1 MTATADAGGRWR
13 PSSLGLLGDERL
25 ARHAGSGNAQAFG
38 IVYERYHNALY
49 RYCRSILRN
58 DADAQDAL
66 QSTFASAF
74 AALRSGQR
82 DAPMRP
88 WLFRIAHNES
98 ISALRRRRPCFELSA
113 ASERGTASAEEE
125 VAGRAELKLLLRD
138 LRELTDRQRSALV
151 LRELSGLSHEEIAIA
166 IGTSVGG
173 AKQMI
178 FEARRALFEFAQ
190 GRDMACDE
198 IRKTISDA
206 DGRSLRARRV
216 RAHLRECTACA
227 SFAAAIPA
235 RSAQLR
241 ALTPVLPAGAAAGML
256 GRIAVSHI
264 GRGGGSSIARLA
276 AGAAGKTATI
286 GAGFGANTLAGVAV
300 VASATVGVTVGVD
313 KFIHRMSQGTAIHA
327 STRAP
332 ARSAGAG
339 RSSSLT
345 GPGSAARARSA
356 ERPGDTAVRAAASP
370 SSAITLRLRSTGS
383 TGVSPGARIGAG
395 AAGRLRGA
403 TGGVG
408 ASAAGNAG
416 AGQPTTRVGQTAAGT
431 GGSAASSGRDG
442 QRGGAAVSSAAN
454 ASGRNGNATSRSDAG
469 GGSQSAGT
477 SSSGSGRAASS
488 GSGQPGSGRSE
499 NGSWRSEDGAGG
511 SGNGPGRSGN
521 GSGRSGNG
529 SGRSDSA
536 GLGVNGLVPSATNS
550 SATSGTNGSARSSD
564 CVPAGSGPPLG
575 VGAAR
580 TAANTPGASG
590 ALGAVPAAASSA
602 TASNRDAVAG
612 AIVLPAPALLHG
624 HP

>member
-13 PSSLGLLGDERL
+13 LSSLGLLGDERL

-38 IVYERYHNALY
+38 IVYERYHDALY

-98 ISALRRRRPCFELSA
+98 ISVLRRRRPCFDLSA

-125 VAGRAELKLLLRD
+125 VAERAELNLLLRD

-166 IGTSVGG
+166 LGTSVGG

-216 RAHLRECTACA
+216 RAHLRECTVCA

-235 RSAQLR
+235 RSEQLR
-241 ALTPVLPAGAAAGML
+241 ALAPALPAGAAAGML
-256 GRIAVSHI
+256 DRLAGSRM
-264 GRGGGSSIARLA
+264 GPGGASSIARLA

-286 GAGFGANTLAGVAV
+286 GAGLGANTLAGVAV

-313 KFIHRMSQGTAIHA
+313 KFVHRMSQGTAIHA
-327 STRAP
+327 SPRAP
-332 ARSAGAG
+332 AQSTGAG
-339 RSSSLT
+339 SSSSLT

-356 ERPGDTAVRAAASP
+356 HRPGDTELRAAASP
-370 SSAITLRLRSTGS
+370 SSAPTLRLPSTGS
-383 TGVSPGARIGAG
+383 AGARPGARIGAG
-395 AAGRLRGA
+395 ATPWPGGA
-403 TGGVG
+403 TGRVG
-408 ASAAGNAG
+408 APAAGNAG
-416 AGQPTTRVGQTAAGT
+416 ARQSTTGVGQTAART
-431 GGSAASSGRDG
+431 RGSAASSGRDA
-442 QRGGAAVSSAAN
+442 QLGGAAVSSTAN
-454 ASGRNGNATSRSDAG
+454 ASGRNGNGNSRSDAG
-469 GGSQSAGT
+469 GGRQSAGA

-488 GSGQPGSGRSE
+488 GSGQPASGRSADGSGRSA
-499 NGSWRSEDGAGG
+499 D
-511 SGNGPGRSGN
+511 
-521 GSGRSGNG
+521 GSGRSGRNDCAGSGGNG
-529 SGRSDSA
+529 SVRSAS
-536 GLGVNGLVPSATNS
+536 NH
-550 SATSGTNGSARSSD
+550 SATSGTNVSAGSSSSA
-564 CVPAGSGPPLG
+564 PAGSGPLG
-575 VGAAR
+575 VRATRA
-580 TAANTPGASG
+580 AANAPDAAGVLVALPGPSSALASNPGAV
-590 ALGAVPAAASSA
+590 AAAVP
-602 TASNRDAVAG
+602 
-612 AIVLPAPALLHG
+612 LPAAALLHG